1 MQYNQDGTYKRT
13 MKSDRAHNTIG
24 KTAQSSSRPQGAR
37 PARGFEW
44 DIMDT
49 ANRRSMEGFATTV
62 SAMTDLTQAGFQQ
75 WVNLGVF
82 RRIAEELVQDL
93 YERVCMPGFKTSGVW
108 FCAGNTVLATSWVS
122 CNYTPPVILRWIL
135 MIQPLHS
142 R

>member
-1 MQYNQDGTYKRT
+1 
-13 MKSDRAHNTIG
+13 
-24 KTAQSSSRPQGAR
+24 
-37 PARGFEW
+37 
-44 DIMDT
+44 
-49 ANRRSMEGFATTV
+49 MEGFATTV

-122 CNYTPPVILRWIL
+122 CSSVVQLYSSGYFEMDSNDSTAT
-135 MIQPLHS
+135 
-142 R
+142 